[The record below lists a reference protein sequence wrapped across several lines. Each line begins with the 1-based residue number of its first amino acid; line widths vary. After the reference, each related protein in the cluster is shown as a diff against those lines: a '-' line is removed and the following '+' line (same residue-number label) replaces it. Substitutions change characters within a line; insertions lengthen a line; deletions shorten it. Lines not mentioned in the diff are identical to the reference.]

1 MDKKIPFD
9 DDTMTLIMGLGGPE
23 KPGQHGRKMIPAPE
37 NDAIDVITQIRDL
50 CEDFLRN
57 ADKGEGE
64 PEENGDKPKKKAKR
78 GFGAGN
84 GKPDES
90 EEPEE
95 DDEE

>member
-64 PEENGDKPKKKAKR
+64 PENDDKPEKKAKR